1 VTHRTR
7 RSLVVALGASVLLV
21 AGCASGAEVASP
33 AVSASTPASAS
44 PAAASPSAPSSDRPS
59 VVPSV
64 AVATPS
70 PVATPAPSTACAI
83 PAQTGSL
90 PSDRFTDIRV
100 SPGATS
106 DALVFVFGDPSLR
119 ASPVA
124 PVGSLEVAT
133 PPYTQAGSGAPIQ
146 VNGDHVLQ
154 IRFTGMSLSNDVGQE
169 TYVGPRGIEEPFPAL
184 RHAVIYDMSEGV
196 VGWYVGYDGDGC
208 VALSQAGNE
217 VTLTIQHP

>member
-1 VTHRTR
+1 MTDTTR
-7 RSLVVALGASVLLV
+7 RSLVVALAVSVLLA
-21 AGCASGAEVASP
+21 AGCASGSQVASP
-33 AVSASTPASAS
+33 VPSAS
-44 PAAASPSAPSSDRPS
+44 PAAASPSAPASDLPS
-59 VVPSV
+59 VAPSV

-70 PVATPAPSTACAI
+70 PVATPAPSTACAN

-100 SPGATS
+100 SPGATA
-106 DALVFVFGDPSLR
+106 DALVFVFGEPSLR

-124 PVGSLEVAT
+124 PVGSLEVAR
-133 PPYTQAGSGAPIQ
+133 PPYTHAGSGAPLQ
-146 VNGDHVLQ
+146 VNGQHVLQ

-208 VALSQAGNE
+208 VTLSQARNG

>member
-1 VTHRTR
+1 VNHTTR
-7 RSLVVALGASVLLV
+7 RLVVALATSVLLA
-21 AGCASGAEVASP
+21 AGCASGAQAPSP
-33 AVSASTPASAS
+33 AASAS
-44 PAAASPSAPSSDRPS
+44 STASASPSAPASVQPS
-59 VVPSV
+59 VPPTLV
-64 AVATPS
+64 VATPS
-70 PVATPAPSTACAI
+70 SVATPAPSTACAI

-100 SPGATS
+100 SSGATADS
-106 DALVFVFGDPSLR
+106 LVFVFGDPSLR

-154 IRFTGMSLSNDVGQE
+154 IRFSGMSLSNDVGQE
-169 TYVGPRGIEEPFPAL
+169 TYVGPRRVEEPFPAL

-208 VALSQAGNE
+208 VTLSQAGNE